1 MNRERDE
8 RLYPEIPSFDA
19 LVALTDPIVQF
30 AEVLGVLGRHA
41 AAMDQADETRHDAC
55 TYCETM
61 KLLSRVAA
69 FGIQLR
75 QAERS

>member
-1 MNRERDE
+1 MTTAPVPTPAVQDFSDALSDLGAHAALMDQRDE
-8 RLYPEIPSFDA
+8 AY
-19 LVALTDPIVQF
+19 
-30 AEVLGVLGRHA
+30 
-41 AAMDQADETRHDAC
+41 HDAC

-75 QAERS
+75 TADRDRQ